1 VDTSKTIGNAT
12 LVKSLLAYSGKS
24 LVVQLKTQN
33 STGCVD
39 SSSQN
44 LTIPDFSQISSNNKS
59 KINVNP
65 NPFNNQLRLTN
76 INSDSKITVFNLHGQ
91 IVFECLYVE
100 ENQLEINTNNW
111 KSGIYLIKISDQNEL
126 LHFKVVKQ

>member
-1 VDTSKTIGNAT
+1 
-12 LVKSLLAYSGKS
+12 
-24 LVVQLKTQN
+24 
-33 STGCVD
+33 VD

-91 IVFECLYVE
+91 IVFESLYVE

-126 LHFKVVKQ
+126 LHFKIVKQ